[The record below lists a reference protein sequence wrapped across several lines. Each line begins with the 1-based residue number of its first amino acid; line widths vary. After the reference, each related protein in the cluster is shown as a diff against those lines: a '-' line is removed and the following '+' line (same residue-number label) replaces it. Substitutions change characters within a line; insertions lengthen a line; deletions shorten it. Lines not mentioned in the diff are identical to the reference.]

1 MVFTTREWGDYNRA
15 AWLTP
20 MCRFLSSIYTLLSAG
35 STDCAGAVVLF
46 FQIIIVIFDLS
57 NSDGDGQ
64 TFSFEGV
71 RFAGVPVTKTP

>member
-1 MVFTTREWGDYNRA
+1 MVDTYVPIFVKYLHPSERWQH
-15 AWLTP
+15 
-20 MCRFLSSIYTLLSAG
+20 S
-35 STDCAGAVVLF
+35 AGAVVLF

-71 RFAGVPVTKTP
+71 RLAGVPVTKTP